1 MMKSKSIRWTLVI
14 LWMLLIFYWSSIPD
28 LGSGLEVLW
37 DTILRKLAHVGE
49 YAVLAW
55 LVSWAWSRVKHRWY
69 LLAFCLTYAA
79 SDEIHQLFIRDR
91 SGQLLDVA
99 IDTVGILI
107 GLWLYIKILK
117 RKKNHS

>member
-1 MMKSKSIRWTLVI
+1 MKSKFIRWTLVI

-28 LGSGLEVLW
+28 LKSSFPTLY
-37 DTILRKLAHVGE
+37 DTILRKGAHISE

-69 LLAFCLTYAA
+69 ILALCLTYAA

-107 GLWLYIKILK
+107 GLGLYIKFSVK
-117 RKKNHS
+117 QKTSRR